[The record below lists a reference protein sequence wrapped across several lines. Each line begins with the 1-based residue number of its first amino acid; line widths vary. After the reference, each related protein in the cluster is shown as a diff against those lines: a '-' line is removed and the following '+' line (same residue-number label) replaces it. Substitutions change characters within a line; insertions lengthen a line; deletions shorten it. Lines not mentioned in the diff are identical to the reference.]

1 MIPQRIF
8 LNLSTVFFENTG
20 TYKHG
25 VLAPFGSATIR
36 SRQQAPTG
44 TFSGDPGPETH
55 TGLTK
60 DPLANNH
67 LITYY
72 IYAST
77 GNQLCKDKS
86 TVIFDKANFLKF
98 TGCPFCCL
106 SKNHVVN
113 HYLQ

>member
-1 MIPQRIF
+1 MGNLTSKNMIPQRIF

-67 LITYY
+67 YLLYIRVYWQSIVQGQIYY
-72 IYAST
+72 Y
-77 GNQLCKDKS
+77 
-86 TVIFDKANFLKF
+86 F
-98 TGCPFCCL
+98 
-106 SKNHVVN
+106 
-113 HYLQ
+113 